1 MDKHPLAT
9 FQNFHRLNRK
19 KAPSPLKLSDREP
32 FLRRSLIAIV
42 TFQRLIASQNVEFY
56 RVIGTDFEDL
66 GYLMFHD
73 ARRKSRLSDNQVL
86 IESGMTEEEFQD
98 YARANHIEVL
108 FFSYFDTEAEEK
120 QQEFRQILG
129 FVDGMLDYKPDTTY
143 FIELFPI
150 EEDEEL
156 AFSYPNEFEKVSEF
170 AQNLAARAE
179 RSVAVPRITRESF
192 KYLTQ
197 R

>member
-1 MDKHPLAT
+1 M
-9 FQNFHRLNRK
+9 
-19 KAPSPLKLSDREP
+19 
-32 FLRRSLIAIV
+32 IAIV

-56 RVIGTDFEDL
+56 RVIGAGFEDL

-179 RSVAVPRITRESF
+179 RSVAVPIITREAF